1 MDKLIQNVQIESD
14 SDMIRNWEYLHV
26 PITNSVRFFFC
37 NFLLSKLSATLIS
50 AVLIRTLFGSKL
62 LLSALVFM
70 MCF

>member
-1 MDKLIQNVQIESD
+1 LDKLIQNVQIESD

-62 LLSALVFM
+62 LLGALVFM

>member
-62 LLSALVFM
+62 LLDALVFM